1 MAACSQEG
9 CLCTACVS
17 ANCTCYIAF
26 GGPRLTTVDCMGVC
40 YRAHKLDP
48 QDHLAAF
55 HVALQLAILRQ
66 VRTFILFVFSWLYL
80 DRYLEL
86 SLAGYI

>member
-1 MAACSQEG
+1 
-9 CLCTACVS
+9 
-17 ANCTCYIAF
+17 
-26 GGPRLTTVDCMGVC
+26 MGVC